1 VPRDRL
7 GALVTQRESRKL
19 SSDRTLKP
27 YQLYKSVSGVNA
39 VRMRRL
45 LSTLTG
51 EDYATDTKPAYQQL
65 RQATLVGQLTLP
77 DVDLKRDIGGYE
89 KVKDRL
95 NKEILDVLALKDAS
109 DDENSMKKIEGL
121 IPRGMIFWGPP
132 GTGKTLF
139 AKAMAT
145 ALGAAV
151 TIVSGPE
158 LKSKWV
164 GESEE
169 NLRQVFMRARQAA
182 PAIIVFDELDSF
194 ATARGTYQ
202 GSGVEHSMV
211 NQLLTEMDGFR
222 KDELVFVV
230 GTTNFVES
238 LDPAL
243 LRPGRFEFHLHIPYP
258 GADDRRAILGIYDEK
273 LGLQLSPRALEYA
286 VKRTSDLVEGQN
298 SRYSGDHLQ
307 ALCRA
312 LARMRLREKRTGPLE
327 IDDVEKALSSWAERP
342 NLTPKEEKVVATHE
356 AGHAVAALFCPH
368 SPPIDRI
375 SIRGDLAGALG
386 FVSYS
391 DPAHRYVVTRH
402 QLLDQICTLY
412 GGREAELLFFEDL
425 SIGSAADIDR
435 ATDIARALVEQF
447 GMGGDGVGARRVEQ
461 SEHDPIS
468 EAMKAS
474 MEKAVAQILE
484 EQRQRSRRIL
494 EENRALVQTLTT
506 LLLDKK
512 VLDKEALASILP
524 ATPKKDAVATES

>member
-1 VPRDRL
+1 
-7 GALVTQRESRKL
+7 
-19 SSDRTLKP
+19 
-27 YQLYKSVSGVNA
+27 
-39 VRMRRL
+39 
-45 LSTLTG
+45 G
-51 EDYATDTKPAYQQL
+51 EDYPVDTKPAYAQL
-65 RQATLVGQLTLP
+65 RQATLTGQLTLP
-77 DVDLKRDIGGYE
+77 DVDLERDIGGYK
-89 KVKDRL
+89 KVKERL
-95 NKEILDVLALKDAS
+95 AKEILDVLALKDVS
-109 DDENSMKKIEGL
+109 EDESQMKRIEGL

-145 ALGAAV
+145 SLGAAV

-169 NLRQVFMRARQAA
+169 NLRQVFTRARQAA

-243 LRPGRFEFHLHIPYP
+243 LRPGRFEFHLHIPFP
-258 GADDRRAILGIYDEK
+258 NSEDRRAIVKIYDEK
-273 LGLQLSPRALEYA
+273 LGLELSERALDYA
-286 VKRTSDLVEGQN
+286 VKRTADLVEGQTT
-298 SRYSGDHLQ
+298 RYSGDHLQ

-327 IDDVEKALSSWAERP
+327 IDDVEKALSAWAERP
-342 NLTPKEEKVVATHE
+342 SLTPREERVVATHE

-368 SPPIDRI
+368 SPPIERI
-375 SIRGDLAGALG
+375 SIRSDLAGALG

-391 DPAHRYVVTRH
+391 DPAHRYVVTRG

-412 GGREAELLFFEDL
+412 GGREAELLFFDDL
-425 SIGSAADIDR
+425 SIGSAADLDR

-447 GMGGDGVGARRVEQ
+447 GMGGDGLAARRHSAE
-461 SEHDPIS
+461 EEDPIS
-468 EAMKAS
+468 ETMKAAL
-474 MEKAVAQILE
+474 EKAANAILDEQRNRARQIL
-484 EQRQRSRRIL
+484 QD
-494 EENRALVQTLTT
+494 NKVLVTTLRD

-512 VLDKEALASILP
+512 VLDKEALAGILP
-524 ATPKKDAVATES
+524 STPKKDPVAGET